1 MLKKILA
8 VAGCAVLAIG
18 LWLYV
23 VLVIGPEYTE
33 TFRNVEVKLV
43 GELKS
48 DLMILGEQKY
58 TIDLELSGN
67 RSDLNK
73 INSSNIL
80 VELDLSKIQKEGKSA
95 YRYEVQLPNTV
106 TIENREPAGI
116 TLDVVSRKVDTF
128 DIRFDYDEG
137 KIPQGYGV
145 LEVEAEMK
153 RLEIAGPEEIINQ
166 IAVAVVDIEIT
177 DQNNKTDIEGEYE
190 KITYLDAQ
198 GKKVDATNIT
208 RLTPGSETIEAKLPI
223 RVKKEIPLGLY
234 MNEGGGITSENV
246 SIVPK
251 TISVLGTEESLEG
264 LEVWYLNS
272 PNAPVELSQVTEETT
287 LTFPITLSEDLVNK
301 NGHEEAVVSVSFEG
315 LKETSVTFKTEN
327 IEILNL
333 PTGVFPDITQE
344 QIKIRVR
351 GPEKIIDL
359 LTDENA
365 KENFQ
370 VSVDFT
376 GAKPDAVDKDW
387 PLKIKILNHPEVGLI
402 VDPEKPYTIF
412 VEMLT
417 KEEWVQLKAEE
428 DAQRQATETI
438 ITLLRVG
445 EQEI

>member
-8 VAGCAVLAIG
+8 VACCAVLAIG

-43 GELKS
+43 GELS
-48 DLMILGEQKY
+48 SNLMILGDHKY

-80 VELDLSKIQKEGKSA
+80 VELDVSKIQQEGKSA

-116 TLDVVSRKVDTF
+116 TLDVVRRKVGTV
-128 DIRFDYDEG
+128 DIEFRYDEE

-145 LEVEAEMK
+145 LEPEAEMK
-153 RLEIAGPEEIINQ
+153 TMEIAGPEEIIGK
-166 IAVAVVDIEIT
+166 IKRAVVDIEIT
-177 DQNNKTDIEGEYE
+177 DKNNTTDIEGEYE
-190 KITYLDAQ
+190 KVVYYDAQ

-208 RLTPGSETIEAKLPI
+208 RLTPGSETIEAVLPI

-234 MNEGGGITSENV
+234 MNEGGGITKENV
-246 SIVPK
+246 SIEPK
-251 TISVLGTEESLEG
+251 TITILGTEDGLEG

-272 PNAPVELSQVTEETT
+272 PDKPVELSQLTEETT
-287 LTFPITLSEDLVNK
+287 LTFPIELPGYLRNK
-301 NGHEEAVVSVSFEG
+301 NGHEEAVVVVSLEG
-315 LKETSVTFKTEN
+315 LKEKTITFKTEN
-327 IEILNL
+327 IQPENL
-333 PTGVFPDITQE
+333 PDGVIADIVQE

-351 GPEKIIDL
+351 GPEEIVEL

-365 KENFQ
+365 KEHFQ
-370 VSVDFT
+370 VIANFA
-376 GAKPDAVDKDW
+376 GAKAEAADKEWD
-387 PLKIKILNHPEVGLI
+387 LKIKVLKHPEVGVI
-402 VDPEKPYTIF
+402 MDPEKPYTVY

-417 KEEWVQLKAEE
+417 KEEFEQLRAEE
-428 DAQRQATETI
+428 EAQKQTTETI
-438 ITLLRVG
+438 ITLLRAG